1 MKRTKGKQ
9 PNRVKITRINLKN
22 ITILKNY
29 AVIEWQ
35 EKHEEQK
42 KENPLPELIL
52 STYMGHI
59 RGSALCAIKFHS
71 PGGCS
76 SGGGG
81 GVVSGGTTL

>member
-42 KENPLPELIL
+42 KENPLPELI
-52 STYMGHI
+52 
-59 RGSALCAIKFHS
+59 
-71 PGGCS
+71 
-76 SGGGG
+76 
-81 GVVSGGTTL
+81 VSCL